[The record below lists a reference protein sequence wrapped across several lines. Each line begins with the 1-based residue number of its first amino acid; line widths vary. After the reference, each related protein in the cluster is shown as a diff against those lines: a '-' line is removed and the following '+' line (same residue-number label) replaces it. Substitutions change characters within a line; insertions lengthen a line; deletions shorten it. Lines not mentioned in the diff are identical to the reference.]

1 MKNLVLI
8 GLSGCGKTSLGK
20 RLSRILRRPLLD
32 TDAMIIEAEGR
43 SIADIF
49 AERGEPYFRDLESAA
64 CLAVSELEGAIIA
77 TGGGAILRE
86 QNMEAL
92 AKNGMVFFI
101 DRHPSHI
108 LRSASLTDRPLVQD
122 DRDKLFRLHAERLA
136 LYRRWA
142 DVTITSKGSRRRM
155 VRCLR
160 HILKHFRRSTAEGW
174 NI

>member
-32 TDAMIIEAEGR
+32 TDAMIVEAEGR

-64 CLAVSELEGAIIA
+64 CLAVSEQEGAIIA
-77 TGGGAILRE
+77 TGGGAVLRE

-92 AKNGMVFFI
+92 AKNGMFFFI

-108 LRSASLTDRPLVQD
+108 LSSASLSDRPLVQD
-122 DRDKLFRLHAERLA
+122 DRDRLFRLHAERLA

-155 VRCLR
+155 ARCLR
-160 HILKHFRRSTAEGW
+160 RILKHFRRG
-174 NI
+174 

>member
-8 GLSGCGKTSLGK
+8 GLSGCGKSTLGR
-20 RLSRILRRPLLD
+20 RLARRLRMPLFD
-32 TDAMIIEAEGR
+32 TDAMIVEAEGR
-43 SIADIF
+43 AISDIF
-49 AERGEPYFRDLESAA
+49 AERGEHYFRDLESAA
-64 CLAVSELEGAIIA
+64 CLAASELEGAIIA
-77 TGGGAILRE
+77 TGGGTVLRE

-108 LRSASLTDRPLVQD
+108 LRSASLSDRPLVQD
-122 DRDKLFRLHAERLA
+122 DRDRLFLLHAERLA

-155 VRCLR
+155 TRCLR
-160 HILKHFRRSTAEGW
+160 RILKHFRRG
-174 NI
+174 

>member
-1 MKNLVLI
+1 MKNIVLI
-8 GLSGCGKTSLGK
+8 GLSGCGKSTLGRHLAR
-20 RLSRILRRPLLD
+20 RLRMPLFD
-32 TDAMIIEAEGR
+32 TDAMIVEAEGR

-64 CLAVSELEGAIIA
+64 CLAASELEGAIIA
-77 TGGGAILRE
+77 TGGGAVLRE

-108 LRSASLTDRPLVQD
+108 LSSASLSDRPLVQD
-122 DRDKLFRLHAERLA
+122 DRDRLFRLHAERLA

-142 DVTITSKGSRRRM
+142 DVAITSKGSRRRM
-155 VRCLR
+155 ARCLR
-160 HILKHFRRSTAEGW
+160 RILKHFRRG
-174 NI
+174 